1 VAAADGPYGSAGVPR
16 FTLKLRAPFAAG
28 VLVLSVSAASC
39 FAQAVPVGT
48 SALGGAAPPS
58 FVTETIAWGGARA
71 LPLEIAPLAALASP
85 VLRLSTEWAP
95 LYRGKDGARF
105 EQARQQ
111 ARFATSWRAWRAA
124 AELSSEASTFRGG
137 QTEWGFDA
145 GAAAA
150 HRGALALGVLGTR
163 ASVAA
168 SATLSPEGRAGFALE
183 ARTTLAPGW
192 TASLGAADVPREGRL
207 DVRWEDEAITSSG
220 RWDERRARASIGAGR
235 RTGRLAV
242 TLEAF
247 DRVPVLGRATDGFE
261 PRLAWRDAS
270 ISGSHVVGRALLS
283 TELRHG
289 EGRQRLVVSRHGT
302 AYAVAAGPLR
312 EDVAIAGAGP
322 RNGRWQARAW
332 MGRNRDEASGSLA
345 LWPFDGLAAVA
356 GTRYAARTDIDLR
369 HAGVALDGRH
379 AEHRGW
385 DGGLALWVVD
395 PHGRYET
402 WRGTLFALGRD
413 DDSGDEWGA
422 ARTWLAGVRVAR
434 TQDIASLRLRAE
446 WVQWAPAYIERD
458 HGAATAGSSGSS
470 GGPAPT
476 TGGDHA
482 RTWGGTVV
490 RVALEVPASL
500 AR

>member
-1 VAAADGPYGSAGVPR
+1 M
-16 FTLKLRAPFAAG
+16 KLLAPFAAG
-28 VLVLSVSAASC
+28 ALVLSVSAASC
-39 FAQAVPVGT
+39 FAQAVPVGAT
-48 SALGGAAPPS
+48 AFGSAAAPS

-85 VLRLSTEWAP
+85 ALQLSTEWAP

-145 GAAAA
+145 GAAPA
-150 HRGALALGVLGTR
+150 HRGAVALGATSAR
-163 ASVAA
+163 AAMAA
-168 SATLSPEGRAGFALE
+168 SATVSPEGRAGFALE
-183 ARTTLAPGW
+183 TRADVAPGW
-192 TASLGAADVPREGRL
+192 SAMLGASDVPREGRL

-220 RWDERRARASIGAGR
+220 RWDERHARASIEAAGR
-235 RTGRLAV
+235 AGRLAA

-247 DRVPVLGRATDGFE
+247 DRIPALGRATDGFE

-270 ISGSHVVGRALLS
+270 MAASRAVGRAVLS
-283 TELRHG
+283 AELRHG

-322 RNGRWQARAW
+322 RSGRWQARAW

-395 PHGRYET
+395 PRGRYET

-413 DDSGDEWGA
+413 DYSGDDWGA

-446 WVQWAPAYIERD
+446 LVQWAPAYIERD

-490 RVALEVPASL
+490 RMALEIPFTA